1 MNFRDNITKIKK
13 AAKSA
18 KDTVVDFVSE
28 EVLELD
34 MESGGMPKTKRQLKE
49 WVVTAGTLCFHIVA
63 AVVTK
68 GESNS
73 IASSKSSNK
82 RLKNPT
88 ITYPKPRKSRASSKK
103 ANNCCREID
112 LKDTSLDNLIRAS
125 STLERVLEAKGG
137 IGRGL
142 HEKVCGVEGRI
153 PSSSVSSIRFI
164 ASIRN
169 QLVHEGPDTV
179 TVETKRDYLSAC
191 ERVLKEIKT
200 SK

>member
-18 KDTVVDFVSE
+18 KNTVVDFVSE

-49 WVVTAGTLCFHIVA
+49 WVVTAGTICASVVA
-63 AVVTK
+63 SVVTK
-68 GESNS
+68 GKSNAILSSIADNRQPKNS
-73 IASSKSSNK
+73 IYPHQQK
-82 RLKNPT
+82 RSV
-88 ITYPKPRKSRASSKK
+88 YRKAKRKTEFYRA
-103 ANNCCREID
+103 ID

-125 STLERVLEAKGG
+125 SALESVLEDKGG

-142 HEKVCGVEGRI
+142 HEKVCGVEGKI
-153 PSSSVSSIRFI
+153 SSSSVSTIRFI

-179 TVETKRDYLSAC
+179 TVETKRDYLNAC
-191 ERVLKEIKT
+191 ERVLKDIKT